1 MGWGVPTWGINA
13 LPLTAGHCQH
23 LAALTALGQRA
34 NTVTTRE
41 SAGNEW
47 EPPPRPAKSWKGC
60 CRWSGPLGRAFGQPP
75 VVPALR
81 SGGCLPL
88 CRCWELGRG
97 SAPGGIEGREGSI
110 PACEEAG
117 ITDLTAVG
125 PKAPA
130 LPQPRPGVPPSQ
142 AQHQGPCPLPLPQG
156 CDGATHLQPC
166 LPTPGTSHTCPGLA
180 GDSLCFPRL
189 RNGWS
194 EAHFFV
200 WFWHQ
205 DQAGLI
211 K

>member
-1 MGWGVPTWGINA
+1 MNGK
-13 LPLTAGHCQH
+13 L
-23 LAALTALGQRA
+23 
-34 NTVTTRE
+34 
-41 SAGNEW
+41 
-47 EPPPRPAKSWKGC
+47 PRPAKSWKGC

-81 SGGCLPL
+81 SGGCPPL

-156 CDGATHLQPC
+156 CDGATHLEP
-166 LPTPGTSHTCPGLA
+166 PTCSRAFPLRGLRTHAWGWLETVCASLVSGMGGLRPTSLSGSGVKIRLASSNELGTV
-180 GDSLCFPRL
+180 CF
-189 RNGWS
+189 S
-194 EAHFFV
+194 SVF
-200 WFWHQ
+200 
-205 DQAGLI
+205 
-211 K
+211 